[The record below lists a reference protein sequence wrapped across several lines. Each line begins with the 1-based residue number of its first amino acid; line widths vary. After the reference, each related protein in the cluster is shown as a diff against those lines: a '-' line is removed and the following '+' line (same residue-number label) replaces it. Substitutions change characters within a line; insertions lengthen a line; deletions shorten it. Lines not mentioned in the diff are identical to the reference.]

1 MAPPTSAAVA
11 YPYPSTYTSE
21 PNGMTLGSTAIT
33 FASGL
38 LFKSTP
44 VDVTPEQPSQFAV
57 YAVAVTE
64 KVCPSGSSWLLE
76 AAESLEADSFDVLV
90 SSADSAFSFVFDSEA
105 LS

>member
-44 VDVTPEQPSQFAV
+44 VDVIPEQPSQSAV
-57 YAVAVTE
+57 YAVAVTV
-64 KVCPSGSSWLLE
+64 KVSPSLSAEASLLE
-76 AAESLEADSFDVLV
+76 EDSFDVFV
-90 SSADSAFSFVFDSEA
+90 SSTASVVSFVFDSAEL